1 MTMTEAPAV
10 TPHITVDDT
19 SYAIESL
26 SDRAKLLVSDLYR
39 TVQEYQG
46 LFASYRQSVTLT
58 DTYSGGLKAE
68 VEKAELPVL
77 FQYDSESDKPS
88 ITIEDKQYDASELPD
103 SVKAYV
109 AELLRANQQKTQIE
123 FRLRQLDAARN
134 SYIGALKSEIETSD
148 VAPMDPQPE
157 PTETN

>member
-1 MTMTEAPAV
+1 M
-10 TPHITVDDT
+10 
-19 SYAIESL
+19 
-26 SDRAKLLVSDLYR
+26 VSDLYR

-58 DTYSGGLKAE
+58 DTYSGGLKEE

-88 ITIEDKQYDASELPD
+88 ITIEDTQYDASELPD

-109 AELLRANQQKTQIE
+109 AELLRKSAKDTIE

-134 SYIGALKSEIETSD
+134 SYIGALKSEIETSE